1 MFRCFLAAW
10 AIIMRFTVCRHEYS
24 SSQSAALQEKLQRL
38 TADNVA
44 HEESADEDAA
54 HNDDEDEEEEEE

>member
-1 MFRCFLAAW
+1 MPLRACVFVLIHILILSCAGP
-10 AIIMRFTVCRHEYS
+10 
-24 SSQSAALQEKLQRL
+24 QEKLQRL

-54 HNDDEDEEEEEE
+54 HNEDEDEEDEE